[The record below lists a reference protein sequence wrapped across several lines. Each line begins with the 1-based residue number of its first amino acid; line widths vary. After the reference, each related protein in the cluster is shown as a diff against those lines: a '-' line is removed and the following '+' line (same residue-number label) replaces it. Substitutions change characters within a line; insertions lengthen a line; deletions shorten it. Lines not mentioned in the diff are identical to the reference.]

1 VIADAV
7 PAARIL
13 FMGTPE
19 FAVPSLV
26 GLLDAGYSVIGVVTG
41 PDKPRGRGQKLTP
54 TPVKE
59 TALHYNLPLLQP
71 ASVKDPSF
79 VEQIRALEPDLA
91 VVVAFRILPRAVFS
105 LPRLGTFNLHASLLP
120 KYRGAA
126 PINWAIINGETETGV
141 TTFFLEDRVDTG
153 MLLLQERI
161 PIGPDDDAGSIH
173 DRLAVLGAQVVCR
186 TVDQITRGSVRPVPQ
201 DAGRAT
207 PAPKIFK
214 EHCRIAWDQP
224 AENVRNLVRGLS
236 PTPGAWCLH
245 GDRLLKIFSAKV
257 GAPCGNAS
265 PGTLVVEGE
274 EISVMTGDRRLLLL
288 ELQQEGRRR
297 MASSEF
303 LRGYPLRSGEVL
315 S

>member
-1 VIADAV
+1 VIVDAV
-7 PAARIL
+7 PAPRIL

-19 FAVPSLV
+19 FAVPSLT
-26 GLLDAGYSVIGVVTG
+26 GLVDAGYSIVGVVTG
-41 PDKPRGRGQKLTP
+41 PDKPRGRGQKLSS

-59 TALHYNLPLLQP
+59 TALRFNLPLLQP
-71 ASVKDPSF
+71 DTVKDPSF
-79 VEQIRALEPDLA
+79 AEQVRILEPDVA

-153 MLLLQERI
+153 MLLVQERI
-161 PIGPDDDAGSIH
+161 PIEPEDDAGAIH
-173 DRLAVLGAQVVCR
+173 DRLAILGARVVCL
-186 TVDQITRGSVRPVPQ
+186 TVDQITRGSVLPVPQ
-201 DAGRAT
+201 DAGSAT

-214 EHCRIAWDQP
+214 EHCRIGWSQP
-224 AENVRNLVRGLS
+224 AETVRNLIRGLS
-236 PTPGAWCLH
+236 PAPGAWCLH
-245 GDRLLKIFSAKV
+245 SDRLIKIFRAKV
-257 GAPCGNAS
+257 GAPCGTAA
-265 PGTLVVEGE
+265 PGTLMVEGE
-274 EISVMTGDRRLLLL
+274 EVSVTTADKRLILL

-297 MASSEF
+297 MTSSEF
-303 LRGYPLRSGEVL
+303 LRGYPLHSGDVL